1 MLSVHS
7 QGMEST
13 PYAAVLA
20 ANIRAMR
27 SRRGLGQEALAKRM
41 RGLGHGEW
49 VRQTVGATERGR
61 RKLTVGEAVSMAAA
75 LDTTAVA
82 LMVPSPDDKSVSFPS
97 GAAIAG
103 KSMQGLISGHNDHP
117 FVWQDDVPVPRE
129 VTAWWGDGDHPPE
142 EA

>member
-27 SRRGLGQEALAKRM
+27 SRRGLGQETLAKRM

-61 RKLTVGEAVSMAAA
+61 RKLTVGEVVSMAAA
-75 LDTTAVA
+75 LDTTVVA

-97 GAAIAG
+97 GVAIAG
-103 KSMQGLISGHNDHP
+103 KSMQGLITGHNDHSIY
-117 FVWQDDVPVPRE
+117 WRDDAPELRQVE
-129 VTAWWGDGDHPPE
+129 AWWGDGEHPPE